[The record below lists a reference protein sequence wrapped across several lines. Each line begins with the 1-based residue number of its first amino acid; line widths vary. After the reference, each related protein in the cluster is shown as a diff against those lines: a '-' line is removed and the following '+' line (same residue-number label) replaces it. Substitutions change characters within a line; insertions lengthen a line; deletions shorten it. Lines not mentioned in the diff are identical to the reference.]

1 MVLAI
6 TFMYVCAL
14 VLLIPYLGALWLAF
28 GGDRMRAEQERS
40 AHPTP
45 RAAAIAPVHDDLPRD
60 ARVARIA

>member
-45 RAAAIAPVHDDLPRD
+45 RAAMVTTARDDRPRD
-60 ARVARIA
+60 AKVARIA